1 MLCDEDYQPAIQKLV
16 DSGFQPSKPRREPAP
31 EILESLPDPQA
42 VIDEINSEYRRLDE
56 ATTTFDYPQNSLT
69 SEPPEDMIKNT
80 QLTLLPNSFTHL
92 PPMKDS
98 KYAGY
103 YIVRDNIW
111 YPCERALA
119 SSFVQTVIDDEDAN
133 QYSRWINVLNSG
145 ISFMIGYLDV
155 NNDIFDDWDILD
167 ERAKDWFSENFGR
180 AHEEKFGPWDR
191 RISKRLGSD
200 KEMLVDARGNTLG

>member
-1 MLCDEDYQPAIQKLV
+1 VVRDEDYQPAIRKLV

-42 VIDEINSEYRRLDE
+42 VIDEINSGYRRLDD

-69 SEPPEDMIKNT
+69 SELEEDMIEYT

-92 PPMKDS
+92 PPINDS
-98 KYAGY
+98 QYSGD
-103 YIVRDNIW
+103 YIVHDNMW

-119 SSFVQTVIDDEDAN
+119 SSFVQTAIDDEDIN
-133 QYSRWINVLNSG
+133 QYSRWINVLKSW

-155 NNDIFDDWDILD
+155 NNDIFDDWDLLD
-167 ERAKDWFSENFGR
+167 ERAKEWFSENFGR
-180 AHEEKFGPWDR
+180 AHEEKYGPWDR

-200 KEMLVDARGNTLG
+200 KEMPVDARGNPVN